1 MHDAYEATAILKLTV
16 QIESI
21 AAYGKYITSI
31 FALAV
36 LKRLFIYKESPRFTK
51 QKIYNAT

>member
-21 AAYGKYITSI
+21 AAYGKFITSLI
-31 FALAV
+31 NVTGRVANKF
-36 LKRLFIYKESPRFTK
+36 
-51 QKIYNAT
+51 